1 MSHKSLIADDME
13 VQGAFSPEMRVL
25 MNHIYEYKKG
35 VRNMI
40 IFTCR
45 KRYERFATERLKKQ
59 NIEYVVMPAGKE
71 NINIYFG
78 RRECIGAV
86 RMFVNRPLHEL
97 SPEEDFILG
106 TLLGYDLCAQCER
119 YCKRKNGCKNECN
132 GKCDGKCINKN

>member
-25 MNHIYEYKKG
+25 MSHIYEYKKG
-35 VRNMI
+35 VRNMV

-45 KRYERFATERLKKQ
+45 KRYEKFATERLRRQ
-59 NIEYVVMPAGKE
+59 DIDAIVMPAGKE

-78 RRECIGAV
+78 RKECIEAV
-86 RMFVNRPLHEL
+86 RMFVTRPLNEL

-119 YCKRKNGCKNECN
+119 YCTRKCKC
-132 GKCDGKCINKN
+132 GQGVA

>member
-1 MSHKSLIADDME
+1 ME

-45 KRYERFATERLKKQ
+45 KRYEKFATERLKKQ
-59 NIEYVVMPAGKE
+59 DIEYVVMPAGKE

-119 YCKRKNGCKNECN
+119 YCTRKCKC
-132 GKCDGKCINKN
+132 GQGVA

>member
-1 MSHKSLIADDME
+1 MSHKSLVADDME

-45 KRYERFATERLKKQ
+45 KRYEKFATERLRRQ
-59 NIEYVVMPAGKE
+59 DIDAIVMPAGKE

-78 RRECIGAV
+78 RRECIEAV
-86 RMFVNRPLHEL
+86 RMFVNRPLNEL

-119 YCKRKNGCKNECN
+119 YCTRKCKC
-132 GKCDGKCINKN
+132 GQGVA

>member
-1 MSHKSLIADDME
+1 MSHKSLVADDME

-35 VRNMI
+35 VRNMV

-45 KRYERFATERLKKQ
+45 KRYEKFATERLRRQ
-59 NIEYVVMPAGKE
+59 DIDAIVMPAGKE

-78 RRECIGAV
+78 RRECIEAV
-86 RMFVNRPLHEL
+86 RMFVNRPLNEL

-119 YCKRKNGCKNECN
+119 YCTRKCKC
-132 GKCDGKCINKN
+132 GQGVA

>member
-45 KRYERFATERLKKQ
+45 KRYERFATERLRRQ
-59 NIEYVVMPAGKE
+59 DIDAIVMPAGKE

-78 RRECIGAV
+78 RRECIEAV
-86 RMFVNRPLHEL
+86 RMFVNRPLNEL

-119 YCKRKNGCKNECN
+119 YCTRKCKC
-132 GKCDGKCINKN
+132 GQGVA